1 MGLLGKLTK
10 RGAQDDD
17 DDDDD
22 DGQDPQD
29 EGESEDSESDSGG
42 AKSGLM
48 SRMRGLRKRKG
59 SDDGGGNRD
68 PKEVLDAKKKA
79 SGGDAGQEDDAE
91 DGAADGED
99 LPDVQVVRL
108 EGVQDVRVVGDPAAG
123 GGQDAANGGSSPA
136 PAAASAGEAAND
148 KDKAGGDAA
157 EGSGLSLKDIFEEEV
172 EVDEVLKDLAESTE
186 DVVAQELADD
196 LKEFFDELESS
207 MK

>member
-1 MGLLGKLTK
+1 
-10 RGAQDDD
+10 
-17 DDDDD
+17 
-22 DGQDPQD
+22 
-29 EGESEDSESDSGG
+29 
-42 AKSGLM
+42 
-48 SRMRGLRKRKG
+48 
-59 SDDGGGNRD
+59 
-68 PKEVLDAKKKA
+68 DAKKKA

-172 EVDEVLKDLAESTE
+172 EEVLKDLAESTE

>member
-1 MGLLGKLTK
+1 M
-10 RGAQDDD
+10 
-17 DDDDD
+17 
-22 DGQDPQD
+22 
-29 EGESEDSESDSGG
+29 
-42 AKSGLM
+42 
-48 SRMRGLRKRKG
+48 
-59 SDDGGGNRD
+59 
-68 PKEVLDAKKKA
+68 
-79 SGGDAGQEDDAE
+79 
-91 DGAADGED
+91 
-99 LPDVQVVRL
+99 
-108 EGVQDVRVVGDPAAG
+108 GDPAAG